1 MYKKALEE
9 GLDASRKFKAM
20 AKDAGYLHPLQSDSI
35 RRHDYRQT
43 FDNYLGDQIQIEL
56 VVIGKYNKDNGG
68 IYWILTAIVI
78 LSRYTFAIPVYWK
91 DTSNMTKAVTLLLE
105 QFKDQLGDCA

>member
-1 MYKKALEE
+1 M
-9 GLDASRKFKAM
+9 
-20 AKDAGYLHPLQSDSI
+20 HN
-35 RRHDYRQT
+35 YRQT
-43 FDNYLGDQIQIEL
+43 FVNYLIKQIQMDLID
-56 VVIGKYNKDNGG
+56 IGKYDSDNGG